1 MSGQIK
7 NVVHGEMWGE
17 KSKAVAYVTLCDDD
31 EQVIDLGEG
40 DDSDLEILPIEILP
54 SRLEA
59 ELKAS
64 AFKEKGNEHLQKKDY
79 DCAIEAYTKAI
90 ALCPNDPVFYSNR
103 SAAFLM
109 KGDARSAL
117 KNAEKCIEV
126 DRMWPKGYSRK
137 GAALYNLKQFE
148 CAVEAYEK
156 GLEITPTDIVLQDG
170 LAKTEKMI
178 AVASKNRSKD
188 KVSTF
193 PSSSSYLPSFFH
205 PTETACLVC
214 TFLNEPT
221 AKQCA
226 ICGSIYLQ
234 HLQHQPKTSE
244 PISAKSVVSKKRKA
258 NEMSTPKGPLAS
270 LSMLELLKL
279 KNSITECTVSELK
292 DLLKSSGIKGSS
304 RLNKPDLINKA
315 LSAIQL
321 SM

>member
-7 NVVHGEMWGE
+7 HVVHGEMWGK
-17 KSKAVAYVTLCDDD
+17 KSKAVAFVTLCDDD
-31 EQVIDLGEG
+31 EQVINLGEGDTSTTSLCTAGEG

-170 LAKTEKMI
+170 LAKTEK
-178 AVASKNRSKD
+178 ND
-188 KVSTF
+188 
-193 PSSSSYLPSFFH
+193 
-205 PTETACLVC
+205 
-214 TFLNEPT
+214 
-221 AKQCA
+221 
-226 ICGSIYLQ
+226 
-234 HLQHQPKTSE
+234 
-244 PISAKSVVSKKRKA
+244 
-258 NEMSTPKGPLAS
+258 
-270 LSMLELLKL
+270 
-279 KNSITECTVSELK
+279 
-292 DLLKSSGIKGSS
+292 SSGK
-304 RLNKPDLINKA
+304 
-315 LSAIQL
+315 
-321 SM
+321 